1 MTKASKKT
9 RRNPLD
15 GIDPAVASVLGEAER
30 RQKIRRLPRDEQERA
45 RQQAKRP
52 RVMLDI
58 PPVVQDEID
67 RIAQREGLSVSAVVT
82 LLLADAI
89 CRYDNGKMD
98 FGNTKRMSRSPR
110 YEWALRDGVAE
121 DILAGKI
128 NLTEDSENLWR

>member
-1 MTKASKKT
+1 M

-15 GIDPAVASVLGEAER
+15 EIDPAVASILGDAER
-30 RQKIRRLPRDEQERA
+30 KQRIRRLPRSEQERA
-45 RQQAKRP
+45 RKQAKRP

-58 PPVVQDEID
+58 PPAVQDGMA
-67 RIAQREGLSVSAVVT
+67 RIAQREGLSVSAVAT

-89 CRYDNGKMD
+89 RRYDSGKID

-110 YEWALRDGVAE
+110 YEWTLKDGVVE

-128 NLTEDSENLWR
+128 NLTESSGNLWR